1 MYFKHIHCI
10 LLFLYKKIRGDIQ
23 EDKGEIKDV
32 CLVVYHK
39 TFVLYLP
46 FISLF
51 IFPYLLIKSLQAA
64 QTRYIFA

>member
-32 CLVVYHK
+32 CFVVGK
-39 TFVLYLP
+39 EEIVP
-46 FISLF
+46 
-51 IFPYLLIKSLQAA
+51 
-64 QTRYIFA
+64 TRWRNV